1 MKKNFWTDLNRQA
14 GAKNA
19 ASFLLC
25 LGDAMKEFEI
35 RLTRK
40 RPEDFVV
47 SNQGVAPTQFE
58 ILRFY
63 GPQGPSVI
71 ATICRVE
78 QEIL

>member
-1 MKKNFWTDLNRQA
+1 MKKFRRRNWEAEMKCGILFALSSN
-14 GAKNA
+14 
-19 ASFLLC
+19 
-25 LGDAMKEFEI
+25 AMKEFEI

-40 RPEDFVV
+40 QPEDFVV

-63 GPQGPSVI
+63 GLKGPNVI

>member
-1 MKKNFWTDLNRQA
+1 MKS
-14 GAKNA
+14 A

-25 LGDAMKEFEI
+25 SSNAMKEFEI

-40 RPEDFVV
+40 QPEDFVV

-63 GPQGPSVI
+63 GPKRPNVI